1 MNNPSENQTDSQMDL
16 ILFGMQGAGKGTVGK
31 AIAEKY
37 NLQTFEMG
45 GELRRLA
52 QESSELGQK
61 VKEIIESGKLV
72 GDDVV
77 MEIVENFIRGL
88 VEGANVLFDGIPRK
102 VEQAKL
108 LKDLLESLNRQFTA
122 VLVDIKKETAL
133 TRLTTRRVCDTCKEV
148 YPEAYK
154 EPNCAKED
162 CGGTLIVR
170 ADDNTSAIET
180 RLNTYETET
189 VPAIEL
195 FGKNLVKIDGEP
207 PIEEVRDLAF
217 EKLDPIMGYTE

>member
-1 MNNPSENQTDSQMDL
+1 MDL

-88 VEGANVLFDGIPRK
+88 GEGANVLFDGIPRK
-102 VEQAKL
+102 MEQAQL
-108 LKDLLESLNRQFTA
+108 LKGLLESLNRQFTA

-154 EPNCAKED
+154 EPNCSKEN
-162 CGGTLIVR
+162 CGGTLVMR
-170 ADDNTSAIET
+170 ADDSNAAAIEN
-180 RLNTYETET
+180 RLNVYTTET

-207 PIEEVRDLAF
+207 PIEKVRDLAF
-217 EKLDPIMGYTE
+217 EKLDPIMNK